1 MKLRPPRTL
10 ERYWALTR
18 KEFQQ
23 VRGNGKMIVQL
34 TIPPT
39 LLLLV
44 LGYALNPEVRDMRAA
59 IVDLDGGYHSREIA
73 AELETLRAFRI
84 TRLFHAMREADDALA
99 KRQVDIVLVFPPGMS
114 RDLATGRPV
123 RVQAIIDAV
132 TANSAAVAAGH
143 LRQVLGHYGAGLA
156 TFRRT
161 NWSGDGSPVGLAA
174 EPVELHAI
182 ALYNPGL
189 VFSWYYLSGLMSV
202 IMFVDGSLV
211 ASAVAVREK
220 EIGTIEQLLMSP
232 AQSVEIILAKTTP
245 VIALLVAGLMIARAT
260 AQLWFGLP
268 LRGSFFLFLF
278 AGVLAAVASV
288 GLGTLIGTFAQTQ
301 QQAQFLA
308 FFINP
313 PVVFLSGAFTRIE
326 NMPDSFQS
334 ASVFIPLKYFVT
346 VVRDVSLKGSGFSLL
361 WDDLAILGG
370 MGAFVYLVSAWRF
383 RKQLN

>member
-1 MKLRPPRTL
+1 MKPRMPRTL

-23 VRGNGKMIVQL
+23 VRRNGRMIIQL

-39 LLLLV
+39 ILLLV
-44 LGYALNPEVRDMRAA
+44 LGFALNPEVRDMPTAV
-59 IVDLDGGYHSREIA
+59 VDLDGGYHSREIA
-73 AELETLRAFRI
+73 AELETLKAFRVN
-84 TRLFHAMREADDALA
+84 RRFHTMRDADEALA
-99 KRQVDIVLVFPPGMS
+99 RRRVEFVLVFPPGMS
-114 RDLATGRPV
+114 RDLAAGRPV
-123 RVQAIIDAV
+123 RVQAIFDAV

-143 LRQVLGHYGAGLA
+143 LRQVLARYGAELA
-156 TFRRT
+156 TFRPA
-161 NWSGDGSPVGLAA
+161 NWSSESLGGGFRPA
-174 EPVELHAI
+174 PVEMHAV

-189 VFSWYYLSGLMSV
+189 DFSWYYLSGLMAV

-268 LRGSFFLFLF
+268 LRGSFLLFLF
-278 AGVLAAVASV
+278 AGILAAVASV

-346 VVRDVSLKGSGFSLL
+346 VVRDVSLKGSGLSLL
-361 WDDLAILGG
+361 WDELAILGA

>member
-1 MKLRPPRTL
+1 MKLRMPRML

-23 VRGNGKMIVQL
+23 VRRNGRMIVQL

-39 LLLLV
+39 ILLLV
-44 LGYALNPEVRDMRAA
+44 LGYALNPEVRDMRTA
-59 IVDLDGGYHSREIA
+59 IVDFDGGYHSREIA
-73 AELETLRAFRI
+73 AELETLRAFRVN
-84 TRLFHAMREADDALA
+84 RRFHTLLDAEEALA
-99 KRQVDIVLVFPPGMS
+99 HRRVEFVLVFPPDMS
-114 RDLATGRPV
+114 RDLVSGRPV
-123 RVQAIIDAV
+123 RVQAIFDAV

-143 LRQVLGHYGAGLA
+143 LRQVLAHYGAELA
-156 TFRRT
+156 TFRPAVAAT
-161 NWSGDGSPVGLAA
+161 DGSISLMPS
-174 EPVELHAI
+174 EPVVLRAI

-245 VIALLVAGLMIARAT
+245 VIALLVAGLMIARGT

-278 AGVLAAVASV
+278 AGILAAVASV

-313 PVVFLSGAFTRIE
+313 PVVFLSGAFARIE

-346 VVRDVSLKGSGFSLL
+346 VVRDVSLKGSGLSLL
-361 WDDLAILGG
+361 WDELVILGA